1 MADYSYSEIM
11 RMQND
16 AVRRVEEMQKRARQ
30 TAGLPSENEN
40 NKISSSQTER
50 PKAQEARR
58 IPMPDT
64 YLESL
69 KDFAAGSSHT
79 GEIKPESP
87 KTQALSEGAQTDGDN
102 FLFNAEIDSDKALIL
117 SLVLLLSQEH
127 ADGLLILSL
136 LYMLT

>member
-30 TAGLPSENEN
+30 TAGLPAENDN
-40 NKISSSQTER
+40 S
-50 PKAQEARR
+50 KAQNPQAEPQKVQEPRR
-58 IPMPDT
+58 IPMPDS

-69 KDFAAGSSHT
+69 KGFAAGSSRT
-79 GEIKPESP
+79 GEMKPESL
-87 KTQALSEGAQTDGDN
+87 KTQAPSEGAQTEDGD
-102 FLFNAEIDSDKALIL
+102 FSFNAEIDSDKALIL

>member
-30 TAGLPSENEN
+30 TAGLPAEGE
-40 NKISSSQTER
+40 KIKASNLQ
-50 PKAQEARR
+50 AQEPHR

-79 GEIKPESP
+79 GEMKPESL
-87 KTQALSEGAQTDGDN
+87 KTQAPSEDARTEDGD
-102 FLFNAEIDSDKALIL
+102 FSFNAEIDSDKALIL